1 MRTMPVLF
9 ILIVVGYV
17 GFELYGLHRA
27 KERMDPVTILDKFHM
42 ADRATSRCGEPEGDD
57 LERFQRNL
65 GLAERRAT
73 RALAERSPDATG
85 VEIAEMLA
93 ARREA
98 SVQEVDGIVE
108 AKGCGDREIY
118 ILLRRFEIWARH
130 LAG

>member
-1 MRTMPVLF
+1 MPVLF

-57 LERFQRNL
+57 LQSFQRNL
-65 GLAERRAT
+65 ELAEARAT
-73 RALAERSPDATG
+73 RALAERSPEASQT
-85 VEIAEMLA
+85 EIAERLA
-93 ARREA
+93 TRREA
-98 SVQEVDGIVE
+98 RVQEVDALIE
-108 AKGCGDREIY
+108 AQGCGDREIY

>member
-1 MRTMPVLF
+1 MPILF

-27 KERMDPVTILDKFHM
+27 KERMDPVTILDKFYL

-57 LERFQRNL
+57 LKRFQRNL
-65 GLAERRAT
+65 GLAESRAT
-73 RALAERSPDATG
+73 RALDERNPDASG
-85 VEIAEMLA
+85 DEIAEMLD

-98 SVQEVDGIVE
+98 RVQEVDAIIQ
-108 AKGCGDREIY
+108 ARGCDDRDIY
-118 ILLRRFEIWARH
+118 ILLRQFEIWARH

>member
-1 MRTMPVLF
+1 MPILF

-42 ADRATSRCGEPEGDD
+42 ADRATSRCGQPEGDD
-57 LERFQRNL
+57 LERFRRNL
-65 GLAERRAT
+65 GLAATRAT
-73 RALAERSPDATG
+73 RALEQRNPDASRI
-85 VEIAEMLA
+85 EIAEMLEVRRT
-93 ARREA
+93 ARE
-98 SVQEVDGIVE
+98 QEVDGIVE
-108 AKGCGDREIY
+108 ARGCGDREIY

>member
-1 MRTMPVLF
+1 MPILF

-42 ADRATSRCGEPEGDD
+42 ADRASSRCGQPEGDD

-65 GLAERRAT
+65 GLAATRAT
-73 RALAERSPDATG
+73 RALEQRNPDASG
-85 VEIAEMLA
+85 VEIAEMLE
-93 ARREA
+93 ARRDTRQ
-98 SVQEVDGIVE
+98 QEVDAII
-108 AKGCGDREIY
+108 AARGCGDREIY

>member
-1 MRTMPVLF
+1 MRTMPILF

-73 RALAERSPDATG
+73 RALEERSPDATG

-118 ILLRRFEIWARH
+118 ILLRRFAIWARH